1 MEPKRDPSTSDGL
14 PAGGAAPAPAEAPS
28 SQTAASTPIP
38 LRILASDRRVS
49 GNEKR
54 KPLRIY
60 DRLSPAPPPPRRPDW
75 LRARIPTGAAY
86 QETKSILRTL
96 DLHTVCESANCP
108 NIGDCF
114 SRHTATFLI
123 LGNVCTRSCPFCDIR
138 SGKPL
143 PVDPEEP
150 RRVAEAVR
158 RLGLHYTVVTS
169 VNRDELPD
177 GGASHFAA
185 VIREIREAIPSAK
198 VEVLIPDFLG
208 DDDALRTVLDAKP
221 DVLNHNLECVK
232 RLYKRVRPAGRYDR
246 SLRLLQNVATWTQ
259 DIPAK
264 SGIMVG
270 VGETNE
276 EVEETLRDFH
286 AHGVSMVTIGQY
298 LPPSGSHLPLERYV
312 TPAEFAHFREY
323 GLALGIRQVASGP
336 LVRSSY
342 HAEEQAGET
351 VFIP

>member
-1 MEPKRDPSTSDGL
+1 MEPTGAPSTSSD
-14 PAGGAAPAPAEAPS
+14 AEGRAD
-28 SQTAASTPIP
+28 
-38 LRILASDRRVS
+38 SDRRS
-49 GNEKR
+49 QAGEKR
-54 KPLRIY
+54 KPLRQY
-60 DRLSPAPPPPRRPDW
+60 QPLTLTPPGPRRPDW
-75 LRARIPTGAAY
+75 LRARIPSGKEY
-86 QETKSILRTL
+86 QETKAILRTL

-123 LGNVCTRSCPFCDIR
+123 LGNVCTRACPFCDIR

-143 PVDPEEP
+143 PVDPDEP
-150 RRVAEAVR
+150 ARVADAVR

-177 GGASHFAA
+177 GGAEHFAQT
-185 VIREIREAIPSAK
+185 IRAIHEALPSVK

-208 DDDALRTVLDAKP
+208 DEAALETVLEARP
-221 DVLNHNLECVK
+221 DVLNHNLETVK
-232 RLYKRVRPAGRYDR
+232 RLYKRVRPAGKYDR
-246 SLRLLQNVATWTQ
+246 SLELLRRVAAHTPA
-259 DIPAK
+259 IPAK

-270 VGETNE
+270 IGETVE
-276 EVEETLRDFH
+276 EVEELLRDIH
-286 AHGVSMVTIGQY
+286 AQGVSMATIGQY
-298 LPPSGSHLPLERYV
+298 LPPSKNHLPLERYV
-312 TPAEFAHFREY
+312 TPDEFAHYREY

>member
-1 MEPKRDPSTSDGL
+1 LEPKGAPFTSDR
-14 PAGGAAPAPAEAPS
+14 PAPGV
-28 SQTAASTPIP
+28 PISLTLP
-38 LRILASDRRVS
+38 SDRRKEAA
-49 GNEKR
+49 EKR
-54 KPLRIY
+54 KPLRPY
-60 DRLSPAPPPPRRPDW
+60 ERLTVTPLGARRPDW

-86 QETKSILRTL
+86 HETKAILRSL

-143 PVDPEEP
+143 PIDPEEP
-150 RRVAEAVR
+150 ARVADAAK
-158 RLGLHYTVVTS
+158 RLGLHYVVVTS

-185 VIREIREAIPSAK
+185 TIRAIREANASTK

-208 DDDALRTVLDAKP
+208 DGDALRTVLEARP
-221 DVLNHNLECVK
+221 DVLNHNMETVQ
-232 RLYKRVRPAGRYDR
+232 RLYKRVRPAGRYER
-246 SLRLLQNVATWTQ
+246 SLELLGKVAAWTPE
-259 DIPAK
+259 IPAK
-264 SGIMVG
+264 SGAMVG
-270 VGETNE
+270 VGETKE
-276 EVEETLRDFH
+276 EMEGLMRDLN
-286 AHGVSMVTIGQY
+286 ARGVSMVTIGQY

-312 TPAEFAHFREY
+312 TPEEFAHYREY
-323 GLALGIRQVASGP
+323 GRALGIRQVASGP

-342 HAEEQAGET
+342 HAEEQAGQT

>member
-1 MEPKRDPSTSDGL
+1 V
-14 PAGGAAPAPAEAPS
+14 A
-28 SQTAASTPIP
+28 
-38 LRILASDRRVS
+38 
-49 GNEKR
+49 
-54 KPLRIY
+54 
-60 DRLSPAPPPPRRPDW
+60 PRRPEW
-75 LRARIPTGAAY
+75 LKARIPTGAAY
-86 QETKSILRTL
+86 HETKEILRTL

-150 RRVAEAVR
+150 ARVADAVR
-158 RLGLHYTVVTS
+158 RLGLHYAVVTS

-185 VIREIREAIPSAK
+185 TIRCIREANPATK

-208 DDDALRTVLDAKP
+208 DEGALRAVLDARP
-221 DVLNHNLECVK
+221 DVLNHNLETVK
-232 RLYKRVRPAGRYDR
+232 RLYKRVRPAGNYER
-246 SLRLLQNVATWTQ
+246 SLTLLQNVATWTPG
-259 DIPAK
+259 IPAK
-264 SGIMVG
+264 SGAMVG
-270 VGETNE
+270 VGETQE
-276 EVEETLRDFH
+276 EVEELMRDLK
-286 AHGVSMVTIGQY
+286 ARGVSMVTLGQY

-312 TPAEFAHFREY
+312 APSEFAHYREY

-336 LVRSSY
+336 LVRSSF
-342 HAEEQAGET
+342 HAEEQAGVE
-351 VFIP
+351 VFVP

>member
-1 MEPKRDPSTSDGL
+1 MEPTGVPSTSSD
-14 PAGGAAPAPAEAPS
+14 PAEGRS
-28 SQTAASTPIP
+28 D
-38 LRILASDRRVS
+38 SDRRNQA
-49 GNEKR
+49 GEKR
-54 KPLRIY
+54 KPLRQY
-60 DRLSPAPPPPRRPDW
+60 QPLTLTPPGPRRPDW
-75 LRARIPTGAAY
+75 LRARIPSGKEY
-86 QETKSILRTL
+86 QETKAILRTL

-123 LGNVCTRSCPFCDIR
+123 LGNVCTRACPFCDIR

-143 PVDPEEP
+143 PVDPDEP
-150 RRVAEAVR
+150 ARVADAAR
-158 RLGLHYTVVTS
+158 RLGLHYVVVTS

-177 GGASHFAA
+177 GGSEHFAQT
-185 VIREIREAIPSAK
+185 IRAIHEAIPSAK

-208 DDDALRTVLDAKP
+208 DEDALRTVLEARP
-221 DVLNHNLECVK
+221 EVLNHNLETVK
-232 RLYKRVRPAGRYDR
+232 RLYKRVRPAGKYDR
-246 SLRLLQNVATWTQ
+246 SLELLRRVASHSPA
-259 DIPAK
+259 IPAK

-270 VGETNE
+270 IGETVE
-276 EVEETLRDFH
+276 EVEELLRDVH
-286 AHGVSMVTIGQY
+286 EQGVSMVTLGQY
-298 LPPSGSHLPLERYV
+298 LPPSKSHLPLERYV
-312 TPAEFAHFREY
+312 APDEFAHYREY

>member
-1 MEPKRDPSTSDGL
+1 LEPKAAPFTSDGRAAGVPIALAL
-14 PAGGAAPAPAEAPS
+14 P
-28 SQTAASTPIP
+28 
-38 LRILASDRRVS
+38 SDRRK
-49 GNEKR
+49 GAAEKR
-54 KPLRIY
+54 KPLRTFE
-60 DRLSPAPPPPRRPDW
+60 RLTPGPVGPRRPDW
-75 LRARIPTGAAY
+75 LRARIPAGAAY
-86 QETKSILRTL
+86 HETKAILRSL

-123 LGNVCTRSCPFCDIR
+123 LGNVCTRACPFCDIR

-150 RRVAEAVR
+150 ARVADAAR
-158 RLGLHYTVVTS
+158 RLGLHYVVVTS

-185 VIREIREAIPSAK
+185 TIRAIRAANASTQ

-221 DVLNHNLECVK
+221 DVLNHNMETVR
-232 RLYKRVRPAGRYDR
+232 RLYKRVRPAGRYER
-246 SLRLLQNVATWTQ
+246 SLRLLRNVATWTPE
-259 DIPAK
+259 IPAK
-264 SGIMVG
+264 SGAMVG
-270 VGETNE
+270 VGETRE
-276 EVEETLRDFH
+276 EIEELMRDLH
-286 AHGVSMVTIGQY
+286 AHGVSMVTVGQY
-298 LPPSGSHLPLERYV
+298 LPPSASHLPLERYV
-312 TPAEFAHFREY
+312 TPEEFAHYREY
-323 GLALGIRQVASGP
+323 GRALGIRQVASGP

-351 VFIP
+351 VFVP

>member
-1 MEPKRDPSTSDGL
+1 MEPTGAPSTSSADD
-14 PAGGAAPAPAEAPS
+14 AAVGRS
-28 SQTAASTPIP
+28 D
-38 LRILASDRRVS
+38 SDRRS
-49 GNEKR
+49 QAGEKR
-54 KPLRIY
+54 KPLRQY
-60 DRLSPAPPPPRRPDW
+60 QPLTLTPPGLRRPDW
-75 LRARIPTGAAY
+75 LRARIPSGKEY
-86 QETKSILRTL
+86 QETKAILRTL

-123 LGNVCTRSCPFCDIR
+123 LGNVCTRACPFCDIR

-150 RRVAEAVR
+150 ARVADAVR

-177 GGASHFAA
+177 GGAEHFAQT
-185 VIREIREAIPSAK
+185 IRAIHEAIPSAK

-208 DDDALRTVLDAKP
+208 DEAALRTVLEARP
-221 DVLNHNLECVK
+221 EVLNHNLETVK

-246 SLRLLQNVATWTQ
+246 SLELLKRVASWEPA
-259 DIPAK
+259 IPAK

-270 VGETNE
+270 IGETVE
-276 EVEETLRDFH
+276 EVEERLRDIH
-286 AHGVSMVTIGQY
+286 AQGVSMATIGQY
-298 LPPSGSHLPLERYV
+298 LPPSKNHLPLERYV
-312 TPAEFAHFREY
+312 TPDEFAHYREY

>member
-1 MEPKRDPSTSDGL
+1 MEPKVAPSTSDPGIPG
-14 PAGGAAPAPAEAPS
+14 PAGDPARPAGS
-28 SQTAASTPIP
+28 LSIP
-38 LRILASDRRVS
+38 LALVSDRRTAA
-49 GNEKR
+49 GEKR
-54 KPLRIY
+54 KPLRHY
-60 DRLSPAPPPPRRPDW
+60 ERLTLDPPAARRPDW
-75 LRARIPTGAAY
+75 LRARIPTGKSY
-86 QETKSILRTL
+86 LETKAILRTL

-150 RRVAEAVR
+150 ARVADAAR
-158 RLGLHYTVVTS
+158 RLGLHYIVVTS

-185 VIREIREAIPSAK
+185 TIQAIREAIPSAR

-208 DDDALRTVLDAKP
+208 DAAALRTVLQARP
-221 DVLNHNLECVK
+221 DVLNHNMETVR
-232 RLYKRVRPAGRYDR
+232 RLYKRVRPAGRYTR
-246 SLRLLQNVATWTQ
+246 SLELLRSVSAWTP

-270 VGETNE
+270 VGETLE
-276 EVEETLRDFH
+276 EVEELLRDLRD
-286 AHGVSMVTIGQY
+286 HGVSMVTVGQY

-312 TPAEFAHFREY
+312 TPEEFAHYREY
-323 GLALGIRQVASGP
+323 GLALGMKQVASGP
-336 LVRSSY
+336 LVRSSF

>member
-1 MEPKRDPSTSDGL
+1 MEPKDAPSTSESSATATGGVPANGGSVSISLSL
-14 PAGGAAPAPAEAPS
+14 P
-28 SQTAASTPIP
+28 T
-38 LRILASDRRVS
+38 DRRKQS
-49 GNEKR
+49 GERR
-54 KPLRIY
+54 KPLRPY
-60 DRLSPAPPPPRRPDW
+60 DRQSAEALPERRPDW
-75 LRARIPTGAAY
+75 LRVRIPTGRAY

-138 SGKPL
+138 NGKPL

-150 RRVAEAVR
+150 ARVADAAR
-158 RLGLHYTVVTS
+158 RLGLHYIVVTS

-177 GGASHFAA
+177 GGSAHFAET
-185 VIREIREAIPSAK
+185 IRAIHEAIPGAR

-221 DVLNHNLECVK
+221 DVLNHNMETVK
-232 RLYKRVRPAGRYDR
+232 RLYKRVRPAGRYER
-246 SLRLLQNVATWTQ
+246 SLRLLQNVATWTP

-270 VGETNE
+270 VGETEE
-276 EVEETLRDFH
+276 EVDELLRDLQ
-286 AHGVSMVTIGQY
+286 AHGVSMVTVGQY

-312 TPAEFAHFREY
+312 HPDEFKHYREY

-336 LVRSSY
+336 LVRSSF

-351 VFIP
+351 VFVP

>member
-1 MEPKRDPSTSDGL
+1 MEPTGVPSTSD
-14 PAGGAAPAPAEAPS
+14 AGNRTDTEAPGR
-28 SQTAASTPIP
+28 TD
-38 LRILASDRRVS
+38 SDRRS
-49 GNEKR
+49 QAGEKR
-54 KPLRIY
+54 KPLRSY
-60 DRLSPAPPPPRRPDW
+60 QPLTLTPPGPRRPDW
-75 LRARIPTGAAY
+75 LRARIPSGKEY
-86 QETKSILRTL
+86 QETKAILRTL

-123 LGNVCTRSCPFCDIR
+123 LGNVCTRACPFCDIR

-143 PVDPEEP
+143 PVDPDEP
-150 RRVAEAVR
+150 ARVADAAR
-158 RLGLHYTVVTS
+158 RLGLHYIVVTS

-177 GGASHFAA
+177 GGAEHFAQTIRA
-185 VIREIREAIPSAK
+185 IRETIPSAK

-208 DDDALRTVLDAKP
+208 DEAALRIVLEARP
-221 DVLNHNLECVK
+221 DVLNHNLETVK

-246 SLRLLQNVATWTQ
+246 SLQLLKRVAEWMPA
-259 DIPAK
+259 IPAK

-270 VGETNE
+270 IGETVE
-276 EVEETLRDFH
+276 EVEEVLRDFH
-286 AHGVSMVTIGQY
+286 AQGVSMATLGQY
-298 LPPSGSHLPLERYV
+298 LQPSKNHLPLERYV
-312 TPAEFAHFREY
+312 TPAEFAHYREY

-336 LVRSSY
+336 LVRSSF

>member
-1 MEPKRDPSTSDGL
+1 MEPTGAPSTSESGATT
-14 PAGGAAPAPAEAPS
+14 PEPAAPVAAPRPD
-28 SQTAASTPIP
+28 
-38 LRILASDRRVS
+38 SDRRAQA
-49 GNEKR
+49 GERR
-54 KPLRIY
+54 KPLRSY
-60 DRLSPAPPPPRRPDW
+60 QPLTLTPPGPRRPDW
-75 LRARIPTGAAY
+75 LRARIPSGREY

-123 LGNVCTRSCPFCDIR
+123 LGNVCTRACPFCDIR

-150 RRVAEAVR
+150 ARVADAAR
-158 RLGLHYTVVTS
+158 RLGLHYVVVTS

-177 GGASHFAA
+177 GGAGHFAQ
-185 VIREIREAIPSAK
+185 VIRAIHEAIPSAK

-208 DDDALRTVLDAKP
+208 DEAALRTVLEARP
-221 DVLNHNLECVK
+221 DVLNHNLETVK

-246 SLRLLQNVATWTQ
+246 SLELLRRAAAWTPA
-259 DIPAK
+259 IPAK

-270 VGETNE
+270 IGETVE
-276 EVEETLRDFH
+276 EVEELLRDLH
-286 AHGVSMVTIGQY
+286 AQGVSMATIGQY
-298 LPPSGSHLPLERYV
+298 LAPSSSHLPLERYV
-312 TPAEFAHFREY
+312 APEEFAHYREY